1 MYMYMY
7 EYMNLHVFQPFLPSA
22 ADDALQRYAFSSCGL
37 FPAPLG
43 RHAKTAAVNKVKA
56 KFKFMGK
63 FMAKAIMDFRVVSVV
78 VVLASQRTRE

>member
-1 MYMYMY
+1 MY
-7 EYMNLHVFQPFLPSA
+7 EYMNLHVHVFQLFLPPA
-22 ADDALQRYAFSSCGL
+22 ADDAQRYAFSSCGL

-63 FMAKAIMDFRVVSVV
+63 FMAKAIMDFRVVSAVM
-78 VVLASQRTRE
+78 LRSQRTH